1 MQKLLIGLVFSILE
15 CSSLLGEG
23 SFVARAEDIASGTE
37 DDFISGMEQLHKRE
51 QEFNQKLQEHLEGV
65 VATSICFSLLLVNKK
80 KSLICL
86 NGKLMTPCP

>member
-23 SFVARAEDIASGTE
+23 SVVARAEDITGGTE

-51 QEFNQKLQEHLEGV
+51 QEFNQKLQEHLAGV
-65 VATSICFSLLLVNKK
+65 AINSICFSFLFL
-80 KSLICL
+80 
-86 NGKLMTPCP
+86 